1 MHIASKTKK
10 QHFISQAEL
19 GLNALNSEADKKDRK
34 IYSFS
39 IKDRE
44 AHSVL
49 LDKKSGYKISD
60 KLFYKKDLFSFH
72 VLDKKYRLNFE
83 TLFGEYESAVSS
95 HTTSLLEKIEKSNPD
110 IGLEIQNLF
119 ICKFL
124 NFFRNPYAIKMA
136 LHVSSSMRGKIIP
149 TDGELQKV
157 LRVVLDGNN
166 PKQKDLCAQLGVSE
180 KDYRDWLAVI
190 FHILSL
196 KDRGENF
203 LETLAKALFENSY
216 TLVHVHRYT
225 SERCLV
231 SDKGYIDPVSQE
243 GCTAFDFN
251 LTSWAFIQYKFIHFE
266 SYLANFS
273 ADTIARYKKEHSFVK
288 PSYSL
293 NNLDAL
299 DIYNKTVVYQSHKNV
314 FCAAPSIYGV
324 NVQAP
329 E

>member
-1 MHIASKTKK
+1 MHIANDTKK

-39 IKDRE
+39 VKDRE

-60 KLFYKKDLFSFH
+60 KLFYKDLFSFD

-83 TLFGEYESAVSS
+83 TLFGEYESAVPL
-95 HTTSLLEKIEKSNPD
+95 HTASLLEKIEKSNPD
-110 IGLEIQNLF
+110 IGLEIQSLL
-119 ICKFL
+119 ICKLL

-136 LHVSSSMRGKIIP
+136 LHVSSSVRGKIIP
-149 TDGELQKV
+149 TDAELQKD

-166 PKQKDLCAQLGVSE
+166 PKQKDLCAQLDVSE
-180 KDYRDWLAVI
+180 KDYRDWLAII
-190 FHILSL
+190 FHILSV
-196 KDRGENF
+196 KDRGENS
-203 LETLAKALFENSY
+203 LVAIAKSLFENSA
-216 TLVHVHRYT
+216 TLVCVNRYT
-225 SERCLV
+225 TERCLV
-231 SDKGYIDPVSQE
+231 SDKGYINTVLKDGITEFS
-243 GCTAFDFN
+243 FN
-251 LTSWAFIQYKFIHFE
+251 LTSRAFIQYRFINFE
-266 SYLANFS
+266 SYLANFPT
-273 ADTIARYKKEHSFVK
+273 DTIARYKKEHSFVK